1 MFKNANRQVSVK
13 YKICRNVLYCPI
25 FFRKW
30 LTETMHNDG
39 YYAVKKSNTINDKIL
54 ALKVKNGDLEILL
67 YLILPTAN
75 GS

>member
-1 MFKNANRQVSVK
+1 
-13 YKICRNVLYCPI
+13 
-25 FFRKW
+25 
-30 LTETMHNDG
+30 MHNDMC
-39 YYAVKKSNTINDKIL
+39 YAVKKSNIINDKIL